1 MILKRKP
8 PKAYRVCEK
17 DGDCATIV
25 FAENATQAKL
35 VAQVTDCC
43 EDAKYIDIRV
53 RRLPEADK
61 LYRGFPEIEWYNP
74 EIRVALVR
82 DFGWAC
88 FEPSWECDNCP
99 AKPYCHWHEE
109 RREEN
114 AAD

>member
-35 VAQVTDCC
+35 MAQATACC
-43 EDAKYIDIRV
+43 EDAQYIDIRV
-53 RRLPEADK
+53 RRVPEADK
-61 LYRGFPEIEWYNP
+61 LYKGFSEIDWYDD
-74 EIRVALVR
+74 ETRVILVR
-82 DFGWAC
+82 DFGWSC

-99 AKPYCHWHEE
+99 AKVHCHWHEE
-109 RREEN
+109 EGI
-114 AAD
+114 